1 MRRRDFLRSAGLLS
15 GALLS
20 RRAHALA
27 AVTPDSL
34 ATSSKPSIDPAQLR
48 QQVTLAIGGD
58 TTPGYNLQN
67 HFDEQAAAGISRDQ
81 LEKNFNFKARPE
93 LVEVLMSGS
102 VDVVSIA
109 NNHMSDFGPPG
120 VMETIATLDAAGI
133 GHFGAGKNLA
143 AARAP
148 WIVERNGLK
157 LGFLGYYF
165 QEGRDMIEPREVY
178 ATESARA
185 SPVPTRSCRRSGRWF
200 AKTSPG

>member
-81 LEKNFNFKARPE
+81 LVPLYFSGIQPIFDQADIALVNLECTLTNSEEKLEKNFNFKARPE
-93 LVEVLMSGS
+93 LV
-102 VDVVSIA
+102 
-109 NNHMSDFGPPG
+109 
-120 VMETIATLDAAGI
+120 
-133 GHFGAGKNLA
+133 
-143 AARAP
+143 
-148 WIVERNGLK
+148 
-157 LGFLGYYF
+157 
-165 QEGRDMIEPREVY
+165 
-178 ATESARA
+178 
-185 SPVPTRSCRRSGRWF
+185 
-200 AKTSPG
+200 